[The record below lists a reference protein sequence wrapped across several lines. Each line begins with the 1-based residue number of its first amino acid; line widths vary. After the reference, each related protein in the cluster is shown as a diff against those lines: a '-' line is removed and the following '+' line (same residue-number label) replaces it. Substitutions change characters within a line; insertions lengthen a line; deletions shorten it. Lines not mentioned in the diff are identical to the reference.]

1 MSFAPPRTTLLV
13 LDDSTI
19 NRSAMQALLAPL
31 AQAVVMA
38 DGQGDLRALVAAQT
52 PVLAFVDVHLPA
64 EHGLGKLAT
73 LREAD
78 PQLLVVV
85 LGPYGAE
92 SVPAQRAYALGAIDY
107 LQRPFAGDV
116 FRAKVR
122 GLLALAQA
130 AREAQASAAQM
141 EEARQAIAVA
151 VSQRARAQHAI
162 RERDRTI
169 GVLGHDL
176 RNPLAAIRMGLQ
188 LLSQSRALTAR
199 DRSRLDRM
207 VGTADRMHDMI
218 RDLLD
223 FTRTSVGS
231 FPHRPVA
238 TDLRRLCD
246 AAVDELR
253 AVHPERTITVDVS
266 GDLTGVWDPDRLK
279 QALLNLLGNAI
290 DHGGDG
296 PVGIRI
302 EGAGQ
307 DVVLSVHNDGAPI
320 PASVL
325 PVLFEPFRRGDG
337 SPHGLGLGLYI
348 VREIVRSHGGAIE
361 VHSTAAE
368 GTTFVSRWPRNAP
381 TQVQVQVQTATQVQA
396 QAAPATAIDEVETA
410 APADAE

>member
-1 MSFAPPRTTLLV
+1 MSPHPQPCSLIV
-13 LDDSTI
+13 VDDSAV
-19 NRSAMQALLAPL
+19 NRVAMSALLEPL
-31 AQAVVMA
+31 VQRVVLA
-38 DGQGDLRALVAAQT
+38 DAHADLAALVAAHD
-52 PVLAFVDVHLPA
+52 PAAAIVDLHLPA
-64 EHGLGKLAT
+64 EHGLT
-73 LREAD
+73 RVAD
-78 PQLLVVV
+78 LHGAEIPVVV
-85 LGPYGAE
+85 LGPYRCD
-92 SVPAQRAYALGAIDY
+92 SVPAKRALALGAIDY
-107 LQRPFAGDV
+107 VQRPFDGDA
-116 FRAKVR
+116 FRSKLET
-122 GLLALAQA
+122 LLALALRA
-130 AREAQASAAQM
+130 RAREQEA
-141 EEARQAIAVA
+141 EEALKTIATAI
-151 VSQRARAQHAI
+151 SQRAAAQRAI
-162 RERDRTI
+162 RERDRYI

-188 LLSQSRALTAR
+188 LLLQSQTIGSR
-199 DRSRLDRM
+199 DRGRVMRM

-223 FTRTSVGS
+223 FTRTSVGG

-307 DVVLSVHNDGAPI
+307 DVVLTVHNDGEPI

-361 VHSTAAE
+361 VHSSAAE
-368 GTTFVSRWPRNAP
+368 GTTFVSRWPRTPRSADE
-381 TQVQVQVQTATQVQA
+381 V
-396 QAAPATAIDEVETA
+396 AAPPRDTP
-410 APADAE
+410 PAE

>member
-1 MSFAPPRTTLLV
+1 
-13 LDDSTI
+13 
-19 NRSAMQALLAPL
+19 MQALLEPL

-38 DGQGDLRALVAAQT
+38 DGQGDLRALVAAQN

-64 EHGLGKLAT
+64 EHGLRKLAT

-78 PQLLVVV
+78 PNLLVVV
-85 LGPYGAE
+85 LGPYGVE
-92 SVPAQRAYALGAIDY
+92 SVPAQRAYALGALDY
-107 LQRPFAGDV
+107 IQRPFVGDV

-122 GLLALAQA
+122 GLLALALA
-130 AREAQASAAQM
+130 AREARASVGEM
-141 EEARQAIAVA
+141 EEARQAIAIA

-238 TDLRRLCD
+238 TDLCRLCD

-253 AVHPERTITVDVS
+253 AVHPERTITVDIN

-307 DVVLSVHNDGAPI
+307 DVVLSVHNDGEPI

-381 TQVQVQVQTATQVQA
+381 TAAPVPQVQVQVGTAAATQVQA
-396 QAAPATAIDEVETA
+396 QTATATATTVSDEVEA
-410 APADAE
+410 AVPADAE

>member
-1 MSFAPPRTTLLV
+1 MSLYPPSCTLLV
-13 LDDSTI
+13 VDDSAV
-19 NRSAMQALLAPL
+19 NRVALRALLDPL
-31 AQAVVMA
+31 ASEIVLA
-38 DGQGDLRALVAAQT
+38 DGQSDLPALVGVHGPT
-52 PVLAFVDVHLPA
+52 LAIIDVHLPA
-64 EHGLGKLAT
+64 EHGLARLAA
-73 LREAD
+73 LRRAD
-78 PQLLVVV
+78 PRLPVVV
-85 LGPYGAE
+85 LGPYSHE
-92 SVPAQRAYALGAIDY
+92 SVPAQRAFALGAIDY
-107 LQRPFAGDV
+107 IQRPFGGDT
-116 FRAKVR
+116 FRAKLGALL
-122 GLLALAQA
+122 GLA
-130 AREAQASAAQM
+130 
-141 EEARQAIAVA
+141 
-151 VSQRARAQHAI
+151 QRARCGDVSEQALRDREREAEEALKTLATAVAQRGAAQSAI

-188 LLSQSRALTAR
+188 LLLQSQTVSAR
-199 DRSRLDRM
+199 DRGRVVRM

-223 FTRTSVGS
+223 FTRSSVGS

-253 AVHPERTITVDVS
+253 AVHPERMITVDVS

-290 DHGGDG
+290 DHGGEG

-307 DVVLSVHNDGAPI
+307 DVVLTVHNDGEPI

-361 VHSTAAE
+361 VNSTAGE
-368 GTTFVSRWPRNAP
+368 GTTFVSRWPRNVRP
-381 TQVQVQVQTATQVQA
+381 
-396 QAAPATAIDEVETA
+396 VEGA
-410 APADAE
+410 GVARDDG

>member
-1 MSFAPPRTTLLV
+1 MSFAPQRSTLLV
-13 LDDSTI
+13 LDGSAV
-19 NRSAMQALLAPL
+19 NRSAMQALLEPL
-31 AQAVVMA
+31 AQSVVMS
-38 DGQGDLRALVAAQT
+38 DGQGDLRALVAAHA
-52 PVLAFVDVHLPA
+52 PALALVDVHLPA
-64 EHGLGKLAT
+64 EHGLAKLAV
-73 LREAD
+73 LRDAD
-78 PQLLVVV
+78 PLLQIVV
-85 LGPYGAE
+85 LGPYAAE

-107 LQRPFAGDV
+107 IQRPFGGDT
-116 FRAKVR
+116 FRAKLR
-122 GLLALAQA
+122 ALLALALA
-130 AREAQASAAQM
+130 ARDAEASARSL
-141 EEARQAIAVA
+141 EDARQALGIA

-162 RERDRTI
+162 RERDRAI

-188 LLSQSRALTAR
+188 LLFQSQSLSAR
-199 DRSRLDRM
+199 DRGRVERM
-207 VGTADRMHDMI
+207 MGTADRMHDMI

-223 FTRTSVGS
+223 FTRTSVGT
-231 FPHRPVA
+231 FPHHPVA

-253 AVHPERTITVDVS
+253 AVHPERTITVEVS

-290 DHGGDG
+290 DHGDG

-307 DVVLSVHNDGAPI
+307 DVVLSVHNDGEPI

-361 VHSTAAE
+361 VRSTAAE
-368 GTTFVSRWPRNAP
+368 GTTFVSRWPRNAQP
-381 TQVQVQVQTATQVQA
+381 R
-396 QAAPATAIDEVETA
+396 APAPPPQALGDDA
-410 APADAE
+410 AAAARADAE

>member
-1 MSFAPPRTTLLV
+1 MSPPPQPCTLIV
-13 LDDSTI
+13 VDDSAV
-19 NRSAMQALLAPL
+19 NRVAMSALLEPL
-31 AQAVVMA
+31 VQRVVMA
-38 DGQGDLRALVAAQT
+38 GVASDLPALIAAHQ
-52 PVLAFVDVHLPA
+52 PALAIVDLHLPA
-64 EHGLGKLAT
+64 EHGLAKVAELSAA
-73 LREAD
+73 EIPAF
-78 PQLLVVV
+78 V
-85 LGPYGAE
+85 LGPYRYD
-92 SVPAQRAYALGAIDY
+92 SVPAQRAFALGAIDY
-107 LQRPFAGDV
+107 LQRPFDGDTLRV
-116 FRAKVR
+116 KLGTLLKLVLRAR
-122 GLLALAQA
+122 
-130 AREAQASAAQM
+130 AREQEA
-141 EEARQAIAVA
+141 EEALKTIATAI
-151 VSQRARAQHAI
+151 SQRAAAQRAI
-162 RERDRTI
+162 RERDRYI

-188 LLSQSRALTAR
+188 LLLQSQTLTGR
-199 DRSRLDRM
+199 DRGRVVRM

-223 FTRTSVGS
+223 FTRTSVGG

-238 TDLRRLCD
+238 TDLRRLCE
-246 AAVDELR
+246 ASVDELR
-253 AVHPERTITVDVS
+253 AVHPERTITIDVS

-307 DVVLSVHNDGAPI
+307 DVVLSVHNDGEPI

-368 GTTFVSRWPRNAP
+368 GTTFVSRWPRTP
-381 TQVQVQVQTATQVQA
+381 RSPEEVG
-396 QAAPATAIDEVETA
+396 AAPPGNP
-410 APADAE
+410 PAE

>member
-1 MSFAPPRTTLLV
+1 MLFYPPSCTLLV
-13 LDDSTI
+13 VDDSAV
-19 NRSAMQALLAPL
+19 NRVAIRALLEPL
-31 AQAVVMA
+31 ASEVVLA
-38 DGQGDLRALVAAQT
+38 DGHADLAALVGLHAPT
-52 PVLAFVDVHLPA
+52 LALIDVHLPA
-64 EHGLGKLAT
+64 EHGLGRVAE
-73 LREAD
+73 LRRVDA
-78 PQLLVVV
+78 QLPVVV
-85 LGPYGAE
+85 LGPYGHE
-92 SVPAQRAYALGAIDY
+92 SVPAQRAFALGAIDY
-107 LQRPFAGDV
+107 IQRPFGGDI
-116 FRAKVR
+116 FRAKLERLV
-122 GLLALAQA
+122 ALAHRA
-130 AREAQASAAQM
+130 RCGDASARLLRDREREAEEALKTLATAVAQRGAAQ
-141 EEARQAIAVA
+141 
-151 VSQRARAQHAI
+151 SAI

-188 LLSQSRALTAR
+188 LLMQSQTLSAR
-199 DRSRLDRM
+199 DRGRVVRM

-223 FTRTSVGS
+223 FTRSSVGS

-253 AVHPERTITVDVS
+253 AVHPERTITIDVS

-307 DVVLSVHNDGAPI
+307 DVVLTVHNDGEPI

-361 VHSTAAE
+361 VHSSAGE
-368 GTTFVSRWPRNAP
+368 GTTFVSRWPRNARP
-381 TQVQVQVQTATQVQA
+381 AQTTG
-396 QAAPATAIDEVETA
+396 APRDGGV
-410 APADAE
+410 

>member
-1 MSFAPPRTTLLV
+1 MSLLPPSCTLLV
-13 LDDSTI
+13 VDDSAV
-19 NRSAMQALLAPL
+19 NRVAIQTLLEPL
-31 AQAVVMA
+31 ARDVVIV
-38 DGQGDLRALVAAQT
+38 DGQSDVQALVAAHT
-52 PVLAFVDVHLPA
+52 PALAIVDVHLPA
-64 EHGLGKLAT
+64 EHGLERLAV
-73 LREAD
+73 LRQAD
-78 PQLLVVV
+78 AELPVVV
-85 LGPYGAE
+85 VGPYGYE
-92 SVPAQRAYALGAIDY
+92 SVPAQRAFALGAIDY
-107 LQRPFAGDV
+107 VQRPFGGDA
-116 FRAKVR
+116 FRAKLQR
-122 GLLALAQA
+122 LLALALQA
-130 AREAQASAAQM
+130 RAGEASAA
-141 EEARQAIAVA
+141 R
-151 VSQRARAQHAI
+151 AI
-162 RERDRTI
+162 RERDRYI

-188 LLSQSRALTAR
+188 LLLQSQTLTGR
-199 DRSRLDRM
+199 DRGRVVRM

-223 FTRTSVGS
+223 FTRTSVGG

-253 AVHPERTITVDVS
+253 AVHPERTITVEVS

-307 DVVLSVHNDGAPI
+307 DVVLSVHNDGEPI

-361 VHSTAAE
+361 VRSTASE
-368 GTTFVSRWPRNAP
+368 GTTFVSRWPRNAR
-381 TQVQVQVQTATQVQA
+381 
-396 QAAPATAIDEVETA
+396 PAEAVASPEVAVASPPSSGGEVERA
-410 APADAE
+410 

>member
-1 MSFAPPRTTLLV
+1 MSLHPPSCTLLV
-13 LDDSTI
+13 VDDSTV
-19 NRSAMQALLAPL
+19 NRGAIQALLAPL
-31 AQAVVMA
+31 ARDVVIV
-38 DGQGDLRALVAAQT
+38 DGQSDVPALVAAHA
-52 PVLAFVDVHLPA
+52 PALAIIDVHLPA
-64 EHGLGKLAT
+64 EHGLGRLAV
-73 LREAD
+73 LRRAD
-78 PQLLVVV
+78 AQLPVVV
-85 LGPYGAE
+85 IGPYGYE
-92 SVPAQRAYALGAIDY
+92 SVPVQRAFALGAIDY
-107 LQRPFAGDV
+107 VQRPFGGDA
-116 FRAKVR
+116 FRAKLER
-122 GLLALAQA
+122 LLALALQA
-130 AREAQASAAQM
+130 RAGEASA
-141 EEARQAIAVA
+141 
-151 VSQRARAQHAI
+151 QRAI
-162 RERDRTI
+162 RERDRHI

-188 LLSQSRALTAR
+188 LLLQSQTVAGR
-199 DRSRLDRM
+199 DRGRVVRM

-223 FTRTSVGS
+223 FTRTSVGG

-253 AVHPERTITVDVS
+253 AVHPERTITVEVS

-290 DHGGDG
+290 DHGGNG

-307 DVVLSVHNDGAPI
+307 DVVLSVHNDGEPI

-348 VREIVRSHGGAIE
+348 VSEIVRSHGGAIE
-361 VHSTAAE
+361 VRSTASE
-368 GTTFVSRWPRNAP
+368 GTTFVSRWPRNAR
-381 TQVQVQVQTATQVQA
+381 
-396 QAAPATAIDEVETA
+396 
-410 APADAE
+410 PADAAVSPEVPAPTSGGEVERA